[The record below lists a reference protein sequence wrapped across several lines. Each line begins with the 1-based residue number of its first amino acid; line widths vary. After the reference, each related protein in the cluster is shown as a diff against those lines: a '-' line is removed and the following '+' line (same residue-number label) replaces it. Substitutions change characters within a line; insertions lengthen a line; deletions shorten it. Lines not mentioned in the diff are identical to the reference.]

1 MISQLKGAGYI
12 FDAIVVGAGPAGS
25 SAAYTLARKGFKVL
39 VVERGRTPGS
49 KNMFGG
55 RVYADP
61 IREVFPNL
69 NKSAPI
75 HRWVTKERISM
86 VSGEKMTSLEF
97 EGKKNVSFTTY
108 LTELSNWM
116 AKQVEEAGGIVLTEI
131 TVDNFIV
138 KDGRVKGIRVGNEE
152 VFSDVVI
159 DAEGIN
165 RLLLE
170 RAGLIPRITP
180 NYAGL
185 GVKEVIKLSKE
196 DIEKNFGLGSGEGIA
211 WLLIGDIMEGLP
223 GGAFLYTNKDSIS
236 LGIVVMLGSAMERMK
251 EHISRYVERLRL
263 HPLLE
268 KYFREG
274 RIMEYSAHLV
284 PEYVWPAIPHRL
296 YGDGFLVA
304 GDAAGLLLNLGYN
317 FRGVDF
323 ASYSGYL
330 AAQAV
335 EKAHSLGGMS
345 AENLSIY
352 QELLEKSFILRELRK
367 FKNAPKMRKNERLY
381 DFYPYLI
388 NAIADKIFHAKY
400 ETPKIMDAFK
410 EANKGRIGWF
420 TLIRDL
426 YEVSRSI

>member
-1 MISQLKGAGYI
+1 MKEAGYK
-12 FDAIVVGAGPAGS
+12 FDAIVIGAGPAGS
-25 SAAYTLARKGFKVL
+25 SAAYTLAKKGFKVL
-39 VVERGRTPGS
+39 VVERGRAPGS

-61 IREVFPNL
+61 IREVFPDL
-69 NKSAPI
+69 DKSAPI
-75 HRWVTKERISM
+75 HRWVTKERISL
-86 VSGEKMTSLEF
+86 VSGGKMTSIEF
-97 EGKKNVSFTTY
+97 EGGERVSFTTY
-108 LTELSNWM
+108 LTELSSWM
-116 AKQVEEAGGIVLTEI
+116 AKKVEEAGGIVLTEI
-131 TVDNFIV
+131 TVDNLV
-138 KDGRVKGIRVGNEE
+138 MENGRVRGIKVGNEE
-152 VFSDVVI
+152 VLADVVI

-170 RAGLIPRITP
+170 RAGLVPKLSPSYT
-180 NYAGL
+180 GL

-196 DIEKNFGLGSGEGIA
+196 DVERNFGLGDGEGMA
-211 WLLIGDIMEGLP
+211 WLFMGDVTGGLP

-236 LGIVVMLGSAMERMK
+236 LGMVVMLSSAVERVK

-268 KYFREG
+268 KYFRNG

-284 PEYVWPAIPHRL
+284 PEYVWPTIPHRL
-296 YGDGFLVA
+296 YGDGFLVV

-335 EKAHSLGGMS
+335 EKAHSMGDMS
-345 AENLSIY
+345 AKNLSIY
-352 QELLEKSFILRELRK
+352 QELLERSFILKQLRS
-367 FKNAPKMRKNERLY
+367 FKDAPKMRENERLY
-381 DFYPYLI
+381 GLYPYLV
-388 NAIADKIFHAKY
+388 NEVADKLFHARY
-400 ETPKIMDAFK
+400 ETPKLMDAFK
-410 EANKGRIGWF
+410 DAKKGKIGWF
-420 TLIRDL
+420 TLIKDL

>member
-1 MISQLKGAGYI
+1 MKEVGYK

-25 SAAYTLARKGFKVL
+25 SAAYTLAKKGFKVL

-49 KNMFGG
+49 KNVFGG

-61 IREVFPNL
+61 LREVFPDL
-69 NKSAPI
+69 DKSAPI

-86 VSGEKMTSLEF
+86 VSDEGMTSIEF
-97 EGKKNVSFTTY
+97 EGGEKVSFTTY

-116 AKQVEEAGGIVLTEI
+116 AKKVEEAGGIVLTEI
-131 TVDNFIV
+131 TVDSLV
-138 KDGRVKGIRVGNEE
+138 MEDGKVRGIRVGNEE
-152 VFSDVVI
+152 VLADVVI

-170 RAGLIPRITP
+170 RAGLVPKITP
-180 NYAGL
+180 SHTGL

-196 DIEKNFGLGSGEGIA
+196 DVERNFGLGDGEGLA
-211 WLLIGDIMEGLP
+211 WLLMGDITGGLP
-223 GGAFLYTNKDSIS
+223 GGAFLYTNKDSVS
-236 LGIVVMLGSAMERMK
+236 LGIVVMLGSAVEKVK
-251 EHISRYVERLRL
+251 EHISRYVEKLRL
-263 HPLLE
+263 HPLLR
-268 KYFREG
+268 KYFEGG

-284 PEYVWPAIPHRL
+284 PEYVWPEIPHRL
-296 YGDGFLVA
+296 YGDGFLVV

-335 EKAHSLGGMS
+335 ERAHSLGDMS

-352 QELLEKSFILRELRK
+352 QELLEKSFILKQLRK
-367 FKNAPKMRKNERLY
+367 FKNAPKMRENERLY
-381 DFYPYLI
+381 SLYPYI
-388 NAIADKIFHAKY
+388 ANAVADKIFHAKY
-400 ETPKIMDAFK
+400 ETPKLMDAFK
-410 EANKGRIGWF
+410 EVKKGKIGWF